1 MEIQRFSIHLF
12 YLPLCL
18 LGAPPHREPASEF
31 TCREEG
37 PHEGEKKTITKKCQP
52 VSHLRSLLICPQ

>member
-1 MEIQRFSIHLF
+1 MEIQRFSIHVF
-12 YLPLCL
+12 YLLLCL

-37 PHEGEKKTITKKCQP
+37 LHEGEKKTITKKCQP
-52 VSHLRSLLICPQ
+52 VPH